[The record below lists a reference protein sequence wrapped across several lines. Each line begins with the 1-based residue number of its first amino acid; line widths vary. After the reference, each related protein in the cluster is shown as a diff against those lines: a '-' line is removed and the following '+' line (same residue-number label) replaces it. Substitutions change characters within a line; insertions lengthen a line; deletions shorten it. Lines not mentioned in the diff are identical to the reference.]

1 MKNILLYFYTSAL
14 VTEFHNE
21 IDSDLVSKIIIFTNR
36 NDLQIISLIWI
47 INEIIAVM
55 DKISQ
60 KINEKTGMFELSNID
75 IKKIIPP

>member
-1 MKNILLYFYTSAL
+1 L
-14 VTEFHNE
+14 
-21 IDSDLVSKIIIFTNR
+21 DSVLT
-36 NDLQIISLIWI
+36 